1 MLAGSGRQV
10 TGRLTLD
17 LTVQG
22 TAASPK
28 VGGTASLSGGTFND
42 PIVGIRL
49 QDIEGRFAA
58 RGDSIVVERFTAAT
72 RNGGTIQVTGRVGVD
87 PAAGFPADLRVTAT
101 NAQVLSSDI
110 VSATTN
116 LGLQITGPLA
126 RTPRVSGRVDIV
138 SMDVSV
144 PDRLPDTSSPLPG
157 TKYVKPSKEAA
168 IRLRMMQKAKA
179 ERGQSPFIAA
189 FDLAIVAQNRIFVR
203 GRGLNAELGGNLR
216 LTGTSRDPV
225 AVGAF
230 ELRRGGLNLAGQ
242 QIDLVRAKLA
252 FTGDLMPTLDFL
264 AQTQASGI
272 TAQIA
277 VTGPAAKP
285 DFAITSQPS
294 LPQDEILSRI
304 LFGRAAGGLT
314 GLQALQI
321 AQTVAQLAGG
331 TGPGGFDALRRS
343 LGVDSLDVTS
353 GESGGLA
360 VGASRYVNRN
370 VRIGVKARREPARY
384 RKSGSMST
392 SPAASNYAG
401 KWARM
406 AAPRWA
412 LPPSGSIEARTAEK
426 SEGLPVTPNCASLR
440 SIAATISS
448 PP

>member
-1 MLAGSGRQV
+1 
-10 TGRLTLD
+10 
-17 LTVQG
+17 
-22 TAASPK
+22 
-28 VGGTASLSGGTFND
+28 
-42 PIVGIRL
+42 
-49 QDIEGRFAA
+49 
-58 RGDSIVVERFTAAT
+58 
-72 RNGGTIQVTGRVGVD
+72 
-87 PAAGFPADLRVTAT
+87 
-101 NAQVLSSDI
+101 
-110 VSATTN
+110 
-116 LGLQITGPLA
+116 
-126 RTPRVSGRVDIV
+126 
-138 SMDVSV
+138 
-144 PDRLPDTSSPLPG
+144 
-157 TKYVKPSKEAA
+157 
-168 IRLRMMQKAKA
+168 MMQKAKA

-203 GRGLNAELGGNLR
+203 GRGLNAELGGTLR

-294 LPQDEILSRI
+294 LPQDEILSRL
-304 LFGRAAGGLT
+304 LFDRAAGGLT

-370 VRIGVKARREPARY
+370 VRIGVKAGANPRDTGIGVDVDVTRRIKLRGQVGAD
-384 RKSGSMST
+384 GST
-392 SPAASNYAG
+392 SLGAA
-401 KWARM
+401 
-406 AAPRWA
+406 
-412 LPPSGSIEARTAEK
+412 AEWD
-426 SEGLPVTPNCASLR
+426 VTPRPCHA
-440 SIAATISS
+440 
-448 PP
+448 